1 MPWASHEIP
10 VVRSHDPR
18 ELFDAFTQVGC
29 CLVPGA
35 IPGDAVERLA
45 LALED
50 APVSDDENPLSLGAM
65 RFKSNVYRESTE
77 VAGFLATA
85 AITSLVAPLTGGSA
99 WVRWDQAVW
108 KRPGAPE
115 FPLHQDN
122 GYTNLDA
129 EHVQIWVALTP
140 MTRDNGGLYV
150 VPGAHR
156 SRLPH
161 RWVGH
166 HVVTDVAA
174 PSVHLEAAAGDV
186 VVFSSFLPH
195 GTTPNTT
202 TATRLAYVAEFLPL
216 DAADDSVPPPHLVT
230 VVDGRPHG
238 RFEPGAPVAGRAATA

>member
-1 MPWASHEIP
+1 MIRSPDQIP
-10 VVRSHDPR
+10 VVGSMDPH
-18 ELFDAFTQVGC
+18 ELLDAFERFGC

-45 LALED
+45 RALED
-50 APVSDDENPLSLGAM
+50 APVSDDDNPLSLGGM
-65 RFKSNVYRESTE
+65 RFKSNVYRASPE
-77 VAGFLATA
+77 VADFLATP
-85 AITSLVAPLTGGSA
+85 AISSLVAPLTGGSA

-122 GYTNLDA
+122 GYTNLDV

-161 RWVGH
+161 RWIGH
-166 HVVTDVAA
+166 HVVTDLAA
-174 PSVHLEAAAGDV
+174 QRVHLDAAAGDV

-202 TATRLAYVAEFLPL
+202 TAHRLAYVAEFLPL
-216 DAADDSVPPPHLVT
+216 DAGDDSVPPPHLVT

-238 RFEPGAPVAGRAATA
+238 RFEGRAPMPGPAGTA